1 MKTPDWIYLV
11 ISEFEGRTTILNA
24 FYDGKAAKQNKSQI
38 LNFIEEGR
46 VVVKTLRNH
55 SLYGDQSKKAKMLGE
70 ERANVQEWLLDSLEL
85 ILDK

>member
-1 MKTPDWIYLV
+1 MKATGP
-11 ISEFEGRTTILNA
+11 RNH
-24 FYDGKAAKQNKSQI
+24 KI
-38 LNFIEEGR
+38 LNFIEERR
-46 VVVKTLRNH
+46 VGIKTLRNH